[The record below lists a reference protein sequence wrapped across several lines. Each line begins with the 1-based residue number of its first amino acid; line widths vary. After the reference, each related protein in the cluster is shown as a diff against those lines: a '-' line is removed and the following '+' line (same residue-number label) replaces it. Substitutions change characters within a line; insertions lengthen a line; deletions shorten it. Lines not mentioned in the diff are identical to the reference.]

1 MQKKQTRIFYTDGAC
16 KGNPGPGGYGV
27 VEIVNTTYK
36 MKNRKTKEILKE
48 VIVPEIK
55 YFHSAQ
61 SDLTTNNREELKAII
76 HVMELAAADP
86 NTEYLV
92 YSDSA
97 YAVNM
102 INDWIWKWAKS
113 DWYNSKNKEVEN
125 SDLVKEI
132 YKYLTIEFFNF
143 QIKKCKAHAGLIGN
157 ELADALAT
165 NDYKKY
171 CKILI
176 DNEMLLEKKAPEFIV
191 PKYNSKTKKLEF
203 SDCEIESE
211 SVPI

>member
-1 MQKKQTRIFYTDGAC
+1 MNKKQIRIFYTDGAC

-27 VEIVNTTYK
+27 IELGKNIVKDVEVSIVN
-36 MKNRKTKEILKE
+36 
-48 VIVPEIK
+48 

-86 NTEYLV
+86 DTEYVV

-132 YKYLTIEFFNF
+132 YKYLTIEFFPC
-143 QIKKCKAHAGLIGN
+143 QVVKTKGHYGIIEN

-165 NDYKKY
+165 KDKTKY
-171 CKILI
+171 QKIL
-176 DNEMLLEKKAPEFIV
+176 DKHNIV
-191 PKYNSKTKKLEF
+191 YRL
-203 SDCEIESE
+203 
-211 SVPI
+211 

>member
-1 MQKKQTRIFYTDGAC
+1 MKKKQKQTRIFYTDGAC

-27 VEIVNTTYK
+27 IELGKNIVKNVEVSIVN
-36 MKNRKTKEILKE
+36 
-48 VIVPEIK
+48 

-86 NTEYLV
+86 DTEYVV

-143 QIKKCKAHAGLIGN
+143 QIKKCKGHAGLIGN

-176 DNEMLLEKKAPEFIV
+176 DNEILV
-191 PKYNSKTKKLEF
+191 DKYHNLK
-203 SDCEIESE
+203 I
-211 SVPI
+211 